1 MSFECKNKKYK
12 RKMSKKF
19 MVNYDYLNKSKELDI
34 LIKIGVVPIHIM
46 DWMQIYKFFLDEMK
60 LQNNQKMVC
69 YESTAEYFKLTSK
82 SIQNI
87 KNFMEKEI
95 SNKKLK

>member
-1 MSFECKNKKYK
+1 
-12 RKMSKKF
+12 
-19 MVNYDYLNKSKELDI
+19 MVNYDYLINSKELDT

-46 DWMQIYKFFLDEMK
+46 DWMQIYKYFLDEMK

-69 YESTAEYFKLTSK
+69 YESTAEYFKLTTK

-87 KNFMEKEI
+87 KNFMEKET
-95 SNKKLK
+95 SNKQIQ

>member
-1 MSFECKNKKYK
+1 
-12 RKMSKKF
+12 